1 MEKTD
6 NVADA
11 TAADRPDKNSNQSD
25 QKPMSGFA
33 AFLRIFTYCQ
43 PLDCV
48 LEFIAV
54 LAAVGSGVAMAMMN
68 LVIGELMDVMGNPA
82 RIGTDPN
89 GFMADVGNK
98 TLYFVYIGIARLA
111 CTYIYSTLFTFVSFR
126 VTNNIR
132 QSYLRA
138 ALSQEISYFDHGTS
152 GSIAMQ
158 GTSNGKLI
166 QSGIADKLGLFFVS
180 FTTFIA
186 SFIIAFISY
195 WKLTLILI
203 CIMPAIM
210 LVIGTMATIDA
221 GIDSKNLRLLS
232 QAAQYAET
240 AFASIRTIK
249 AFNLEPRIMHK
260 YASVLD
266 TSRQLCRKKS
276 GVYGVMFAW
285 QYFVIYAGMGLAFWQ
300 GIRMIAR
307 GEVDGIGTVF
317 TVLFSVVIGS
327 TSINGIAPNIS
338 SFVRAGTGAAELFAL
353 IDRTSDINPL
363 DESGQTPTKVSGVID
378 IKSVSFSYPTRPDTR
393 VLEDLSLNIP
403 AGKITALVE
412 PVLFNGTVFEN
423 IADGLIGTSWESQPR
438 QTQEEQVKHAAKLAF
453 ADEFIQ
459 NLPEQYETRIG
470 ERGGLLSGGQKQ
482 RIAIARSIVSDPS
495 ILLLDEATSA
505 LDPHSE
511 GIVQKALNS
520 ASRNRTTLVIAHKL
534 ATIRD
539 ADNIVVMS
547 KGRIVEQ
554 GKHDDL
560 IALGGTYAKLVQA
573 QDLSTSK
580 QSSTIET
587 SDEESTATTEAIE
600 PVQSLAKYTSAVN
613 EDIASQIMREDFSL
627 YKSTGLLHTIW
638 KMIKSAPEL
647 GTCFVIMSIACA
659 IGAAVYPGQTL
670 LLAQVMDIFTSS
682 NLTKGGDFVS
692 LMYFIV
698 GLGSLIVFFVIGWI
712 SNIIAQTLSHNV
724 RVGLFRSMLRQ
735 DLRFFDR
742 PENTIGALVSRI
754 DSQSQAVLELMGFNV
769 ALAFQCIINIIA
781 SSILALAYAW
791 KLGLVGVFAGMPP
804 LLLAGFARIRL
815 ETRLNAGI
823 DERFSASAAIASE
836 SVNAIRTVSS
846 LAIEKSILNKYTVEL
861 DRAVWGSTRPLF
873 HMMIWFSFTQSVEFF
888 ILALGFWFGSKLVS
902 QGEITFPKFII
913 SFLGVFFSGQAAGTI
928 FSFSSSFTKA
938 NSAANY
944 YFWLTSLQPII
955 RDTDDNRVKGPAN
968 GGSSID
974 FQNVQFSYPLAPEK
988 RIERGQLLAFV
999 GASGCGKSTMVSLL
1013 ERFYDPTSGTIIIDG
1028 SAALSDISPR
1038 LYRNKVALV
1047 QQEPTLFS
1055 ETIRENIAAG
1065 LDIGPGEEAHVKDD
1079 ALEAACRAANAWDF
1093 VSSLPEGLNTLCGQG
1108 GSQLSGGQRQ
1118 RIAIARA
1125 LIRDPSIILLDEA
1138 TSALDTESE
1147 RIVQKALMDAVAS
1160 RDRITIAVAHRLST
1174 IRDADK
1180 ICVFSQ
1186 GRIVEAGTHDEL
1198 VSQNGIYKQM
1208 CDAQSLDRAT

>member
-82 RIGTDPN
+82 RIGTDPD

-403 AGKITALVE
+403 AGKITALV
-412 PVLFNGTVFEN
+412 GASGSGKST
-423 IADGLIGTSWESQPR
+423 II
-438 QTQEEQVKHAAKLAF
+438 
-453 ADEFIQ
+453 
-459 NLPEQYETRIG
+459 
-470 ERGGLLSGGQKQ
+470 GLLERWYDPASGD
-482 RIAIARSIVSDPS
+482 IT
-495 ILLLDEATSA
+495 LD
-505 LDPHSE
+505 
-511 GIVQKALNS
+511 GISL
-520 ASRNRTTLVIAHKL
+520 
-534 ATIRD
+534 
-539 ADNIVVMS
+539 
-547 KGRIVEQ
+547 
-554 GKHDDL
+554 
-560 IALGGTYAKLVQA
+560 
-573 QDLSTSK
+573 QDLSVTWLR
-580 QSSTIET
+580 
-587 SDEESTATTEAIE
+587 TA
-600 PVQSLAKYTSAVN
+600 
-613 EDIASQIMREDFSL
+613 MR
-627 YKSTGLLHTIW
+627 
-638 KMIKSAPEL
+638 
-647 GTCFVIMSIACA
+647 
-659 IGAAVYPGQTL
+659 
-670 LLAQVMDIFTSS
+670 
-682 NLTKGGDFVS
+682 
-692 LMYFIV
+692 
-698 GLGSLIVFFVIGWI
+698 
-712 SNIIAQTLSHNV
+712 
-724 RVGLFRSMLRQ
+724 
-735 DLRFFDR
+735 
-742 PENTIGALVSRI
+742 
-754 DSQSQAVLELMGFNV
+754 
-769 ALAFQCIINIIA
+769 
-781 SSILALAYAW
+781 
-791 KLGLVGVFAGMPP
+791 
-804 LLLAGFARIRL
+804 
-815 ETRLNAGI
+815 
-823 DERFSASAAIASE
+823 
-836 SVNAIRTVSS
+836 
-846 LAIEKSILNKYTVEL
+846 
-861 DRAVWGSTRPLF
+861 
-873 HMMIWFSFTQSVEFF
+873 
-888 ILALGFWFGSKLVS
+888 
-902 QGEITFPKFII
+902 
-913 SFLGVFFSGQAAGTI
+913 
-928 FSFSSSFTKA
+928 
-938 NSAANY
+938 
-944 YFWLTSLQPII
+944 
-955 RDTDDNRVKGPAN
+955 
-968 GGSSID
+968 
-974 FQNVQFSYPLAPEK
+974 
-988 RIERGQLLAFV
+988 
-999 GASGCGKSTMVSLL
+999 
-1013 ERFYDPTSGTIIIDG
+1013 
-1028 SAALSDISPR
+1028 
-1038 LYRNKVALV
+1038 LV
-1047 QQEPTLFS
+1047 QQ
-1055 ETIRENIAAG
+1055 
-1065 LDIGPGEEAHVKDD
+1065 V
-1079 ALEAACRAANAWDF
+1079 C
-1093 VSSLPEGLNTLCGQG
+1093 
-1108 GSQLSGGQRQ
+1108 
-1118 RIAIARA
+1118 
-1125 LIRDPSIILLDEA
+1125 LIYSP
-1138 TSALDTESE
+1138 
-1147 RIVQKALMDAVAS
+1147 
-1160 RDRITIAVAHRLST
+1160 
-1174 IRDADK
+1174 
-1180 ICVFSQ
+1180 
-1186 GRIVEAGTHDEL
+1186 
-1198 VSQNGIYKQM
+1198 NN
-1208 CDAQSLDRAT
+1208 